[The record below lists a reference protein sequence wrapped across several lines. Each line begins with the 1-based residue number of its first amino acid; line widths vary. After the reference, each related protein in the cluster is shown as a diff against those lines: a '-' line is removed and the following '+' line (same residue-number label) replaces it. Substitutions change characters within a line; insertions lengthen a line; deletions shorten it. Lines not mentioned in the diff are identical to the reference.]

1 MSADE
6 DKKFDNKEELKDWL
20 KTRGVDEDKVA
31 DAAEKL
37 LARGF
42 NRPSKLL
49 CISVDTL
56 VRQEL
61 GDATAMHLF
70 NKLKEQQQQQQQ
82 QQHTV
87 TYSNN
92 DNSTS
97 MSADEDKKFDNK
109 EELKDWLKTRGV
121 DEDDVAEAAEK
132 LFARG
137 FNKPSKLLGITVE
150 EFAEINKTMSG
161 KEDKFSVALIRHLH
175 NKLKEQQQ
183 QQVSTCVRR
192 FRCSREI
199 IRAGWF
205 FFIAPRW

>member
-1 MSADE
+1 MSSFESAAKKLAETSEPYPLDDLPIDSNDE
-6 DKKFDNKEELKDWL
+6 VSWKEIRETYGLTLPEL
-20 KTRGVDEDKVA
+20 VA
-31 DAAEKL
+31 L
-37 LARGF
+37 SSLYQY
-42 NRPSKLL
+42 N
-49 CISVDTL
+49 
-56 VRQEL
+56 
-61 GDATAMHLF
+61 
-70 NKLKEQQQQQQQ
+70 
-82 QQHTV
+82 
-87 TYSNN
+87 SNN
-92 DNSTS
+92 DNSTT
-97 MSADEDKKFDNK
+97 MSADKDKKFENK

-199 IRAGWF
+199 IRAG
-205 FFIAPRW
+205 